1 MRAVRAYGLE
11 WRKAAAMEQ
20 HTLPADIRPAI
31 HLIAGESDALSAL
44 ALSAEHRH
52 PHSSAML
59 LAELDRAE
67 LCEPGEL
74 PEHTVAM
81 NSRIEFIDEGSGARR
96 TVQLVYPR
104 DADIAAGR
112 VSILTPIG
120 AGLIGMT
127 AGSSIRWPDRDGHD
141 RVLRI
146 VSVTPPGEG

>member
-1 MRAVRAYGLE
+1 
-11 WRKAAAMEQ
+11 MEQ
-20 HTLPADIRPAI
+20 HTLPANNRPAI
-31 HLIAGESDALSAL
+31 HLTTGECDALSEL
-44 ALSAEHRH
+44 ALSAKHRH

-67 LCEPGEL
+67 LWEPGEL
-74 PEHTVAM
+74 PEQTVAM
-81 NSRIEFIDEGSGARR
+81 NSLIDFIDEGTGARR

-104 DADIAAGR
+104 SADIAAGR

-141 RVLRI
+141 RLLRI

>member
-1 MRAVRAYGLE
+1 
-11 WRKAAAMEQ
+11 MEQ
-20 HTLPADIRPAI
+20 HTVLTDRPTI
-31 HLIAGESDALSAL
+31 HLIAAECDALSEL

-74 PEHTVAM
+74 PEQTVAM
-81 NSRIEFIDEGSGARR
+81 NSRIDFIDEGTGARR

-112 VSILTPIG
+112 ISILTPIG
-120 AGLIGMT
+120 AGLIGMM

-141 RVLRI
+141 RMLRI

>member
-1 MRAVRAYGLE
+1 MRAGLE

-20 HTLPADIRPAI
+20 YTLPANSRPAI
-31 HLIAGESDALSAL
+31 HLTAGECDALSEL
-44 ALSAEHRH
+44 ALSAEHRD

-59 LAELDRAE
+59 LAELYRAE

-74 PEHTVAM
+74 PEQTVAM
-81 NSRIEFIDEGSGARR
+81 NSRIDFIDEGTGARR

-141 RVLRI
+141 RLLRI
-146 VSVTPPGEG
+146 VSVAPPGDG

>member
-1 MRAVRAYGLE
+1 
-11 WRKAAAMEQ
+11 MEQ
-20 HTLPADIRPAI
+20 YTLPANNRPAI
-31 HLIAGESDALSAL
+31 HLTAGECDALSEL
-44 ALSAEHRH
+44 ALSAEHKH
-52 PHSSAML
+52 PYSSAML

-74 PEHTVAM
+74 PEQTVAM
-81 NSRIEFIDEGSGARR
+81 NSRIDFIDEGTGARR

-104 DADIAAGR
+104 NADIAAGR

-141 RVLRI
+141 RLLRI

>member
-1 MRAVRAYGLE
+1 
-11 WRKAAAMEQ
+11 MEQ
-20 HTLPADIRPAI
+20 HTLSTDSRPAI
-31 HLIAGESDALSAL
+31 HVITAECDALSEL
-44 ALSAEHRH
+44 ALSAKHKH

-74 PEHTVAM
+74 PEQTVAM
-81 NSRIEFIDEGSGARR
+81 NSRIDFIDEGTGARR

-104 DADIAAGR
+104 DADIAAAR

-127 AGSSIRWPDRDGHD
+127 AGCSIRWPDRDGHA
-141 RVLRI
+141 RMLRI

>member
-1 MRAVRAYGLE
+1 
-11 WRKAAAMEQ
+11 MEQ
-20 HTLPADIRPAI
+20 HTLVANNRPTI
-31 HLIAGESDALSAL
+31 HLTAGECDALSEL
-44 ALSAEHRH
+44 ALRAEHRH
-52 PHSSAML
+52 PYSSAML

-74 PEHTVAM
+74 PEKTVAM
-81 NSRIEFIDEGSGARR
+81 NSRIDFIDEGTGARR
-96 TVQLVYPR
+96 IVQLVYPR

-112 VSILTPIG
+112 VSILTPVG

-127 AGSSIRWPDRDGHD
+127 AGSSIRWPDRDGRD

>member
-1 MRAVRAYGLE
+1 
-11 WRKAAAMEQ
+11 MEQ
-20 HTLPADIRPAI
+20 HTVPTDRPAI
-31 HLIAGESDALSAL
+31 HLVAAECNALSEL

-52 PHSSAML
+52 PQSSAML
-59 LAELDRAE
+59 LTELDRAQ
-67 LCEPGEL
+67 LCEPGDL
-74 PEHTVAM
+74 PEQTVAM
-81 NSRIEFIDEGSGARR
+81 NSRIDFIDEGTGARR

-127 AGSSIRWPDRDGHD
+127 AGSSIRWPDRDGRD
-141 RVLRI
+141 RMLRI